1 MGGHLCGSPDP
12 VKYALKPLS
21 IAWEICH
28 IAYIGAQWHPSFPPA
43 PCPAHPMKK
52 TLGIL
57 ALILATAV
65 PVTIASLPV
74 PAAFALDAEENTT
87 IAVYEKANKAVVSI
101 RTQGG
106 VGAGAIVDNRGI
118 IVTNNHVVQGNRVV
132 QVNTSTGR
140 SYSGRVLDV
149 DRRNDL
155 ALVQIQPQEKLPA
168 IRLAK
173 MSAKVGQRVYAIGN
187 PFGLDHTLTVGTLSR
202 IAPNGDLQT
211 DAALNPGNSGGPL
224 LNSKGELLG
233 INKAILSP
241 SGGSSGIGFATS
253 IAPVQRLL
261 AGIPDRAGGNNS
273 IAANSPVLR
282 QPQKRPTLGITIEAQ
297 SLTILDV
304 QPGSVAERSGLHP
317 GDRLLRVNNY
327 PLNSPELLQQAL
339 EERQPLVL
347 TVMRNQ
353 QIGLIRV
360 SL

>member
-1 MGGHLCGSPDP
+1 
-12 VKYALKPLS
+12 
-21 IAWEICH
+21 
-28 IAYIGAQWHPSFPPA
+28 
-43 PCPAHPMKK
+43 MKK

-57 ALILATAV
+57 ALLLGTTV
-65 PVTIASLPV
+65 PVTSLPI

-87 IAVYEKANKAVVSI
+87 IAVYENANKAVVSI
-101 RTQGG
+101 GTRGA
-106 VGAGAIVDNRGI
+106 VGAGAIVDSRGL
-118 IVTNNHVVQGNRVV
+118 IVTNNHVVRGNRLV
-132 QVNTSTGR
+132 QVKISTG
-140 SYSGRVLDV
+140 STYSGRVLAV

-155 ALVQIQPQEKLPA
+155 ALVQIQPQEKLPV
-168 IRLAK
+168 IRLAQA
-173 MSAKVGQRVYAIGN
+173 SAKVGQRVYAIGN
-187 PFGLDHTLTVGTLSR
+187 PFGLDRTLTVGTLSR

-224 LNSKGELLG
+224 LNSAGELLG

-261 AGIPDRAGGNNS
+261 AGTPDRVGDDNS
-273 IAANSPVLR
+273 IAANAPVPT

-304 QPGSVAERSGLHP
+304 QPGSVAERSGLQP

-327 PLNSPELLQQAL
+327 PLNNPELLQQAL

-347 TVMRNQ
+347 TVVRNQ
-353 QIGLIRV
+353 RVGLIRV
-360 SL
+360 RL